1 MLILM
6 LLAVLASY
14 LKTSKTYLIA
24 QCYKDPGDPDYFLQY
39 NCYNPVILIIIVT
52 FSCILTIYKNKAN

>member
-6 LLAVLASY
+6 LLAALASY
-14 LKTSKTYLIA
+14 LKISETYLNT

-39 NCYNPVILIIIVT
+39 NCYNPVTLIIIVT
-52 FSCILTIYKNKAN
+52 FSCILTIYKNKTN